1 MNRVTRIVLTVFTF
15 ALLSGCARSADLIRT
30 AAMAERQ
37 DVFVTQAEGL
47 PLPPGYAELR
57 IVSLLKT
64 HKPGVYS
71 AADAH
76 GTPGYTLLLNI
87 GGQALELSG
96 DPRPERKEPVGPRD
110 PEAGDGMRYQFSRTL
125 HVKAGTHRTVMA
137 IPADAIAVEKE
148 ITLAEGSR
156 NTLVLEPVYRKM
168 PVRSRPWNYN
178 ATDFKEGIRSLRVV
192 LNGVEK

>member
-1 MNRVTRIVLTVFTF
+1 MNRITRIVLTVFTS
-15 ALLSGCARSADLIRT
+15 ALLGGCARSAELIRT
-30 AAMAERQ
+30 AGIGECQ
-37 DVFVTQAEGL
+37 DVFVTQAEGQ

-64 HKPGVYS
+64 HKPGLYS
-71 AADAH
+71 SADAH
-76 GTPGYTLLLNI
+76 GTPGYKLLLNI

-137 IPADAIAVEKE
+137 IPDDVIAVEKE
-148 ITLAEGSR
+148 IPLAEGSR
-156 NTLVLEPVYRKM
+156 NTLVLEPVYGKM

-178 ATDFKEGIRSLRVV
+178 VTDFNEGIRSLRVV
-192 LNGVEK
+192 FNGKEK